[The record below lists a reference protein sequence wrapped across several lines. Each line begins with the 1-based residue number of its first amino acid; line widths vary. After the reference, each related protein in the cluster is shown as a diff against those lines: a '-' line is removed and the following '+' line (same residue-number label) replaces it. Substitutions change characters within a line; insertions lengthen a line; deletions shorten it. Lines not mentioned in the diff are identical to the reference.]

1 MISGLFGRIPTRYW
15 GLASLV
21 GLTVVYLA
29 LFRYDDYGIDEGAAR
44 ALLLN
49 WSIVD
54 QIANPVSFL
63 GAPDLRA
70 LLFIPLDFHWAGDLI
85 AAKVLT
91 LFLMLGLA
99 LMLHHWAE
107 KHLGPEVALIGT
119 GLLMIAPVS
128 VMQVDAIGKGPYL
141 LLAFYLGY
149 WFESRYRDCKH
160 LIPSDFFMLLIAVA
174 LAVSLH
180 PAGLALPAAIA
191 WHGWKRP
198 IGREKWRNL
207 LIGLS
212 IVTILLPL
220 IRWGWPELN
229 WWANPLPFLG
239 TVVTGPQYGGT
250 PDTWAF
256 GLLISALLLVIFAF
270 RFRKFTSD
278 IFGLALALSVLLGWV
293 APDGGWVLLSL
304 TLLLYFGAS
313 LAIDLNRKIRWRHG
327 LLGERGM
334 VVLLIILT
342 STTFMLTDRHIRY
355 IASHELTSDT
365 DAVIKKLAA
374 EAADHNKPF
383 LAASQWPGRT
393 MLACKREVFPLP
405 HAAKSPETLRN
416 NIRGIT
422 HLVFDHKDSRNQAL
436 ASQTAMLSDSL
447 ETLALMPGGVIL
459 KARNQQEKPSSN
471 P

>member
-21 GLTVVYLA
+21 GLTVIYLA

-99 LMLHHWAE
+99 LTLHHWAE
-107 KHLGPEVALIGT
+107 EHLGSEVALIGT

-149 WFESRYRDCKH
+149 WFEARYRDSKRH
-160 LIPSDFFMLLIAVA
+160 IPGDYFTLLIAVA

-191 WHGWKRP
+191 WHSWKNP
-198 IGREKWRNL
+198 IGKEKWRNL
-207 LIGLS
+207 LIGLA
-212 IVTILLPL
+212 IITILFPI

-229 WWANPLPFLG
+229 WWSDPLPLLG
-239 TVVTGPQYGGT
+239 TIFTGPQFTVTSASWSLGLLVSGLLLMT
-250 PDTWAF
+250 FAF
-256 GLLISALLLVIFAF
+256 G
-270 RFRKFTSD
+270 FRKFTLDVFS
-278 IFGLALALSVLLGWV
+278 LSLALSVLLGCI

-304 TLLLYFGAS
+304 ALLLYFGTS
-313 LAIDLNRKIRWRHG
+313 LTISLNRKIKWRHG
-327 LLGERGM
+327 LVGERGM
-334 VVLLIILT
+334 VIILIFLI
-342 STTFMLTDRHIRY
+342 STAFMLTDRHIRY
-355 IASHELTSDT
+355 TARHEIYSNT
-365 DAVIKKLAA
+365 DAVIKRLAA
-374 EAADHNKPF
+374 EAADHSKPF

-405 HAAKSPETLRN
+405 HAAKNPETLRSS
-416 NIRGIT
+416 IRGIT
-422 HLVFDHKDSRNQAL
+422 HLAFDFKAPRNRAL
-436 ASQTAMLSDSL
+436 ASQTAMLSDAL
-447 ETLALMPGGVIL
+447 ETLELMPGGVIL
-459 KARNQQEKPSSN
+459 KARNQKD
-471 P
+471 